1 MSFSELQTVMFE
13 AAQLVNQRPIGRHQP
28 IQMMEVT
35 FVQMISYLAEL
46 LLRCHRDHYWK
57 SKGQIQAWL
66 NPAHR
71 SELLEKVDP
80 WLFPR
85 TNHMIEKAQGKEERQ
100 GRGHHFDSNYWC
112 SSRWLEDRLRYWSP
126 SQPRQQSSTG
136 HCIIQEWCQG
146 DTTKYTSVERTVHRL
161 MVLALIDDED
171 WMLRS
176 QTCTFSAV
184 WSVLHHSHSEWTE
197 TELSYKSCMTRT
209 LLGHHVRMKSFIFC
223 WSM

>member
-66 NPAHR
+66 HPAHR
-71 SELLEKVDP
+71 SELLEKVDL
-80 WLFPR
+80 WLFSR

-112 SSRWLEDRLRYWSP
+112 SSRWLEDRHRYWSP

-197 TELSYKSCMTRT
+197 TELSYKSRD
-209 LLGHHVRMKSFIFC
+209 
-223 WSM
+223 

>member
-13 AAQLVNQRPIGRHQP
+13 ATQLVNQRPIGRHQP

-66 NPAHR
+66 HPAHR
-71 SELLEKVDP
+71 SELLEKVDL
-80 WLFPR
+80 WLFSR

-112 SSRWLEDRLRYWSP
+112 SSRWLEDRHRYWSS

-197 TELSYKSCMTRT
+197 TELIYKSCMTRT
-209 LLGHHVRMKSFIFC
+209 LLGRHVRMKSFIFC